1 MRQSGT
7 VYPHKVQIFV
17 ILANVEPILHQVPD
31 TRGGQGRQYSLA
43 ALLGLILLSMISGR
57 KGMKAAFRLGR
68 SLTPPQLKA
77 LGFRPGC
84 TSPCHATLTQ
94 LLRILDPDAMAL
106 VFSRVIAKPDDKAKA
121 DCNHIAIDGK
131 TLRGSKDNEGKAEH
145 VLSAFCAYLEQSVGH
160 TSSRGKGMQIPDAL
174 KLLEEIDL
182 TDKIITGDAIFCH
195 RERSP
200 RKLLRTAG
208 IISCR

>member
-1 MRQSGT
+1 
-7 VYPHKVQIFV
+7 
-17 ILANVEPILHQVPD
+17 
-31 TRGGQGRQYSLA
+31 
-43 ALLGLILLSMISGR
+43 
-57 KGMKAAFRLGR
+57 
-68 SLTPPQLKA
+68 
-77 LGFRPGC
+77 
-84 TSPCHATLTQ
+84 
-94 LLRILDPDAMAL
+94 MAL

-200 RKLLRTAG
+200 RKLLRAAG